1 VQIHSF
7 AGIQHSCRLHVATR
21 KNTVRRMIGQLECGL
36 VSLTKHHPVNVSQ
49 ATYSNAS
56 NLGAKRARRGLVGMS
71 VR

>member
-1 VQIHSF
+1 MQIRSF
-7 AGIQHSCRLHVATR
+7 AGILHPCRLHVATR

-49 ATYSNAS
+49 TAYSNAS
-56 NLGAKRARRGLVGMS
+56 NLGAKRARRSLVRMS